1 MLSLRSDPKL
11 FELAQRVEFFAREKF
26 NMTLPEMR
34 FFILDPMEFAALLEK
49 NVYPTSPIN
58 IWEGKKIANKK
69 HRIETGQE
77 SALYYEVVQTG
88 NPSYAYL
95 NETNS
100 ALTQASVMAH
110 VAGHCEFSEL
120 NVLHDSDFDRTEY
133 VMHLVRKANLGR
145 QQMGERRYIDYWNA
159 CESALPFIAPNS
171 QYNLENSIDKET
183 SMVASAV
190 ESHDVVEPGEEP
202 ISLVDVTLNAL
213 LKTDT
218 AKPFVEMEKK
228 RDLHEAM
235 SRRGYS
241 LRAPCQDIL
250 GFLRQYAPTS
260 QAEHAVLDYLYTAHM
275 HQDFV
280 IRTQIMNEGWAMYWE
295 KKIMMELFAEDSV
308 RGAIDYAKVFSG
320 VCYPRPYFQ
329 RNPYHLGY
337 HMWLHIEDLYREGRM
352 SLDYHEETDL
362 DTKKEW
368 KKPEEELNPQE
379 CMRHLVKTITDYE
392 FLRRFLTPE
401 LVEKFHLNRLD
412 QRTAQQLGIKN
423 EDVIRA
429 DRQWVW
435 LHPEPI
441 KNEMLG
447 FFAHYYRPRIY
458 IIDTNFMDG
467 GLLLMHR
474 DDGRNLRADWIRPTL
489 NNLNRIWKA
498 PVYLLSKDKLYAARA
513 NGYKESTVK
522 GITFEEAAERLSQQ
536 QQPFKAA

>member
-1 MLSLRSDPKL
+1 MLSLRSDPRL
-11 FELAQRVEFFAREKF
+11 FELARRVEYFAREKF

-120 NVLHDSDFDRTEY
+120 NVLHDSDRDRTEY
-133 VMHLVRKANLGR
+133 VMHLVRKVDLAR
-145 QQMGERRYIDYWNA
+145 RQMGERRYIDYWNA

-171 QYNLENSIDKET
+171 QYNLENSIDQET
-183 SMVASAV
+183 TMAKGAI
-190 ESHDVVEPGEEP
+190 EPARTPERERP
-202 ISLVDVTLNAL
+202 PLNLVSDTLNAI
-213 LKTDT
+213 LKFDEPR
-218 AKPFVEMEKK
+218 PFVEAEKQ
-228 RDLHEAM
+228 RDRHEAL

-260 QAEHAVLDYLYTAHM
+260 RAERAVLDYLYISHH

-295 KKIMMELFAEDSV
+295 KKIMMELFGEDAV

-320 VCYPRPYFQ
+320 VCYPRPFFQ

-337 HMWLHIEDLYREGRM
+337 HMWLHIEELYREGKM
-352 SLDYHEETDL
+352 SLAYHEETDL
-362 DTKKEW
+362 DAKREW
-368 KKPEEELNPQE
+368 KQPDQSDPQE

-412 QRTAQQLGIKN
+412 QRTAQRLGVKN
-423 EDVIRA
+423 EDIVRA

-435 LHPEPI
+435 LNPEPI
-441 KNEMLG
+441 PNEMLG
-447 FFAHYYRPRIY
+447 FFAHYYRPRVY
-458 IIDTNFMDG
+458 IIDTDYLDG

-474 DDGRNLRADWIRPTL
+474 DDGRRLRADWIRPTL

-498 PVYLLSKDKLYAARA
+498 PVYLLSKDKLYGASAS
-513 NGYKESTVK
+513 GYKESTVAEVP
-522 GITFEEAAERLSQQ
+522 FEAVVERLGKQ

>member
-1 MLSLRSDPKL
+1 MLSLRSNPKL
-11 FELAQRVEFFAREKF
+11 LELSQRVEFFAREKF

-58 IWEGKKIANKK
+58 IWEGKNIVNKK

-77 SALYYEVVQTG
+77 SSLYYEVVQTG

-133 VMHLVRKANLGR
+133 VMHLVRKVDLAR
-145 QQMGERRYIDYWNA
+145 KQMGERRYTDYWNA
-159 CESALPFIAPNS
+159 SESVLPFIAPNS
-171 QYNLENSIDKET
+171 QYNLANSINKET
-183 SMVASAV
+183 TMVTGAV
-190 ESHDVVEPGEEP
+190 GSNDEPETENP
-202 ISLVDVTLNAL
+202 PLSLVSDTLTSI
-213 LKTDT
+213 LKFDT
-218 AKPFVEMEKK
+218 PKPFIEMEKK
-228 RDLHEAM
+228 RDQHEAM
-235 SRRGYS
+235 SRQGYN
-241 LRAPCQDIL
+241 LHAPCQDIL
-250 GFLRQYAPTS
+250 GFLREYAPTS
-260 QAEHAVLDYLYTAHM
+260 QAEHAILDYLYTAHQ

-280 IRTQIMNEGWAMYWE
+280 VRTQIMNEGWAMYWE
-295 KKIMMELFAEDSV
+295 KKIMMELFGEDAV

-337 HMWLHIEDLYREGRM
+337 HMWLHIEELYQEGKI
-352 SLDYHEETDL
+352 SLAYHEETDM
-362 DTKKEW
+362 DTKQEW
-368 KKPEEELNPQE
+368 RQTEELDPQSR
-379 CMRHLVKTITDYE
+379 MRHLVTTITDYE
-392 FLRRFLTPE
+392 FLRRFLTTE

-412 QRTAQQLGIKN
+412 QRTAQRLGVKN
-423 EDVIRA
+423 EDIIRA
-429 DRQWVW
+429 DQQWVW
-435 LHPEPI
+435 LNPEPI
-441 KNEMLG
+441 PNEMLG

-458 IIDTNFMDG
+458 IIDTNYMDG

-474 DDGRNLRADWIRPTL
+474 DDGRRLKADWIRPTL
-489 NNLNRIWKA
+489 NNLNRIWKS
-498 PVYLLSKDKLYAARA
+498 PVYLLSKDKLYSASTA
-513 NGYKESTVK
+513 GYKESTVK
-522 GITFEEAAERLSQQ
+522 EISFEAAAERMSKQ

>member
-11 FELAQRVEFFAREKF
+11 FELAQRVEYFAREKF
-26 NMTLPEMR
+26 QMTLPEMR

-120 NVLHDSDFDRTEY
+120 NVLHDSDQDRTEY
-133 VMHLVRKANLGR
+133 VMHLVRKVDLGR
-145 QQMGERRYIDYWNA
+145 RQMGERRYIDYWNA

-183 SMVASAV
+183 TIVTGTVAD
-190 ESHDVVEPGEEP
+190 ETPTTDRPP
-202 ISLVDVTLNAL
+202 ISLVDETLEAL
-213 LKTDT
+213 LKPG
-218 AKPFVEMEKK
+218 AEKPFVEMEKK
-228 RDLHEAM
+228 RERHEAL
-235 SRRGYS
+235 SRHGYS

-250 GFLRQYAPTS
+250 GFLREYAPTS
-260 QAEHAVLDYLYTAHM
+260 QAERAILDYLYTAHM

-295 KKIMMELFAEDSV
+295 KKIMMELFAEDAV

-320 VCYPRPYFQ
+320 VCYPRPYYQ

-337 HMWLHIEDLYREGRM
+337 HMWLHIEELYREGKM

-362 DTKKEW
+362 DTKQEWEKPKE
-368 KKPEEELNPQE
+368 PVDPQA
-379 CMRHLVKTITDYE
+379 CMRHLVKSITDYE
-392 FLRRFLTPE
+392 FLRRFLTVE

-423 EDVIRA
+423 EDIIRA
-429 DRQWVW
+429 DRRWIW
-435 LHPEPI
+435 LRPEPI

-447 FFAHYYRPRIY
+447 FFAHFYRPRIY
-458 IIDTNFMDG
+458 IIDTDYLDG

-474 DDGRNLRADWIRPTL
+474 DDGRSLRADWIRPTL
-489 NNLNRIWKA
+489 NNLKRIWKA
-498 PVYLLSKDKLYAARA
+498 PVYLLSQDKLYAARA
-513 NGYKESTVK
+513 DGYKERTVK
-522 GITFEEAAERLSQQ
+522 GITFEEAAERLSRQQ
-536 QQPFKAA
+536 RPFKVT

>member
-1 MLSLRSDPKL
+1 MRSLRSEPKL
-11 FELAQRVEFFAREKF
+11 QELKERVEYFAHEKF

-34 FFILDPMEFAALLEK
+34 FFILDPLEFASLLEK

-133 VMHLVRKANLGR
+133 VMYLSRKVDLAR
-145 QQMGERRYIDYWNA
+145 RQMGERRYTDYWNA
-159 CESALPFIAPNS
+159 AESVLPFIAPNS
-171 QYNLENSIDKET
+171 QYNLENSVDKEST
-183 SMVASAV
+183 MSKRGPAPEKDETPKTKPPLELVSDTLN
-190 ESHDVVEPGEEP
+190 SLLKFEEP
-202 ISLVDVTLNAL
+202 
-213 LKTDT
+213 
-218 AKPFVEMEKK
+218 KPFVEAEKK
-228 RDLHEAM
+228 RDRQEAL
-235 SRRGYS
+235 SRKGYN

-250 GFLRQYAPTS
+250 GFLREYAPTS
-260 QAEHAVLDYLYTAHM
+260 KAERAILDYLYVAHQ

-337 HMWLHIEDLYREGRM
+337 HMWQHIEELYREGKM
-352 SLDYHEETDL
+352 SLAYHEEKDL
-362 DTKKEW
+362 DTKTQWSKEA
-368 KKPEEELNPQE
+368 EGSPQE
-379 CMRHLVKTITDYE
+379 YMRHLVRTITDYE

-401 LVEKFHLNRLD
+401 LIERFHLNRLD
-412 QRTAQQLGIKN
+412 HQLAQRLGVKG
-423 EDVIRA
+423 EDVVKA
-429 DRQWVW
+429 DRRWVW
-435 LHPEPI
+435 LNPQPI
-441 KNEMLG
+441 KDEMLH

-458 IIDTNFMDG
+458 IIDTNYKDG

-474 DDGRNLRADWIRPTL
+474 DDGRALRADWIRPAL
-489 NNLNRIWKA
+489 NNFNRIWKA
-498 PVYLLSKDKLYAARA
+498 PVYLLSKDKMYTATSS
-513 NGYKESTVK
+513 GYKESTTEEVP
-522 GITFEEAAERLSQQ
+522 FEEIAERMRKSR
-536 QQPFKAA
+536 QPYQAA

>member
-11 FELAQRVEFFAREKF
+11 FELAQRVEYFAREKF
-26 NMTLPEMR
+26 QMTLPEMR

-120 NVLHDSDFDRTEY
+120 NVLHDSDQDRTEY
-133 VMHLVRKANLGR
+133 VMHLVRKVDLGR
-145 QQMGERRYIDYWNA
+145 RQMGERRYIDYWNA

-183 SMVASAV
+183 TIVTGTVADETPAT
-190 ESHDVVEPGEEP
+190 DRPP
-202 ISLVDVTLNAL
+202 ISLVDETLEAL
-213 LKTDT
+213 LKPG
-218 AKPFVEMEKK
+218 AEKPFVEMEKK
-228 RDLHEAM
+228 RERHEAL
-235 SRRGYS
+235 SRHGYS

-250 GFLRQYAPTS
+250 GFLREYAPTS
-260 QAEHAVLDYLYTAHM
+260 QAERAILDYLYTAHM

-295 KKIMMELFAEDSV
+295 KKIMMELFAEDAV

-320 VCYPRPYFQ
+320 VCYPRPYYQ

-337 HMWLHIEDLYREGRM
+337 HMWLHIEDLYREGKM

-362 DTKKEW
+362 DTKQEWEKPKE
-368 KKPEEELNPQE
+368 PVDPQA
-379 CMRHLVKTITDYE
+379 CMRHLVKSITDYE
-392 FLRRFLTPE
+392 FLRRFLTVE

-412 QRTAQQLGIKN
+412 QRTAQQLGVKN
-423 EDVIRA
+423 EDIIRA
-429 DRQWVW
+429 DRRWIW
-435 LHPEPI
+435 LRPEPI

-447 FFAHYYRPRIY
+447 FFAHFYRPRIY
-458 IIDTNFMDG
+458 IIDTDYLDG

-474 DDGRNLRADWIRPTL
+474 DDGRSLRADWIRPTL
-489 NNLNRIWKA
+489 NNLKRIWKA
-498 PVYLLSKDKLYAARA
+498 PVYLLSQDKLYAARA
-513 NGYKESTVK
+513 DGYKERTVK
-522 GITFEEAAERLSQQ
+522 GITFEEAAERLSRQQ
-536 QQPFKAA
+536 RPFKVT

>member
-11 FELAQRVEFFAREKF
+11 FELAQRVEYFAREKF
-26 NMTLPEMR
+26 NMSLPEMR

-49 NVYPTSPIN
+49 SVYPTSPIN

-120 NVLHDSDFDRTEY
+120 NVLHDSDLDRTEY
-133 VMHLVRKANLGR
+133 VMHLVRKVDLGR
-145 QQMGERRYIDYWNA
+145 HQMGERRYIDYWNA

-183 SMVASAV
+183 TIATSTM
-190 ESHDVVEPGEEP
+190 EPTETPEAKKP
-202 ISLVDVTLNAL
+202 PLSLIDETLDAL
-213 LKTDT
+213 LKPG
-218 AKPFVEMEKK
+218 AKKPFVEMEKK
-228 RDLHEAM
+228 RERHEAL

-260 QAEHAVLDYLYTAHM
+260 QAEHAILDYLYTAHM

-280 IRTQIMNEGWAMYWE
+280 VRTQIMNEGWAMYWE
-295 KKIMMELFAEDSV
+295 KKIMMELFAEDAV

-337 HMWLHIEDLYREGRM
+337 HMWLHIEELYREGKM

-362 DTKKEW
+362 DTKQEW
-368 KKPEEELNPQE
+368 GKPEAQLNPQE
-379 CMRHLVKTITDYE
+379 CMRHLVKSITDYE

-412 QRTAQQLGIKN
+412 QRTAQQLGVKN
-423 EDVIRA
+423 EDVIKA

-435 LHPEPI
+435 LRPEPI

-447 FFAHYYRPRIY
+447 FFAHFYRPRIY
-458 IIDTNFMDG
+458 IIDTNYMDG

-474 DDGRNLRADWIRPTL
+474 DDGRSLRADWIRPTL

-522 GITFEEAAERLSQQ
+522 GITFEEAAERLSKQ
-536 QQPFKAA
+536 QQPFKVT

>member
-11 FELAQRVEFFAREKF
+11 LELSQRVEYHAREKF

-34 FFILDPMEFAALLEK
+34 FFILAPMEFAALLEK

-58 IWEGKKIANKK
+58 IWEGKQIANKK
-69 HRIETGQE
+69 HSIETGQE

-133 VMHLVRKANLGR
+133 VMHLVRKVDLAR
-145 QQMGERRYIDYWNA
+145 HQMGERRYIDYWNA

-171 QYNLENSIDKET
+171 QYNLENSIDQEAT
-183 SMVASAV
+183 IATGT
-190 ESHDVVEPGEEP
+190 VEPGDAQESEEQP
-202 ISLVDVTLNAL
+202 ISLIDCTLSSF
-213 LKTDT
+213 LKPDT
-218 AKPFVEMEKK
+218 AKPFVELEKK
-228 RDLHEAM
+228 RERHEAL
-235 SRRGYS
+235 SRRGYN

-260 QAEHAVLDYLYTAHM
+260 HSEHAILDYLYTAHM

-295 KKIMMELFAEDSV
+295 KKIMMELFAEDTV

-337 HMWLHIEDLYREGRM
+337 HMWQHIEELYAEGRM
-352 SLDYHEETDL
+352 SLAYHEETDL
-362 DTKKEW
+362 DVKREW
-368 KKPEEELNPQE
+368 KKPQEQLNPQE
-379 CMRHLVKTITDYE
+379 SMRHLVRTITDYE
-392 FLRRFLTPE
+392 FLRRFLTSE

-412 QRTAQQLGIKN
+412 QRTAQQLGVKN
-423 EDVIRA
+423 EDVVKA
-429 DRQWVW
+429 DRYWVW
-435 LHPEPI
+435 LNPEPI

-458 IIDTNFMDG
+458 IIDTNYMDG

-474 DDGRNLRADWIRPTL
+474 DDGRNLRADWIRPSL
-489 NNLNRIWKA
+489 NNINRIWKA
-498 PVYLLSKDKLYAARA
+498 PVYLLSKNKLYAARA
-513 NGYKESTVK
+513 NGYKETTVK
-522 GITFEEAAERLSQQ
+522 PILFEEAVERLSKQ
-536 QQPFKAA
+536 QQPFKTV

>member
-11 FELAQRVEFFAREKF
+11 FELAQRVEYFAREKF

-58 IWEGKKIANKK
+58 IWEGKNIASKK
-69 HRIETGQE
+69 HRIESGQE

-120 NVLHDSDFDRTEY
+120 NVLHDSDMDRTEY
-133 VMHLVRKANLGR
+133 VMHLVRKVDLGR
-145 QQMGERRYIDYWNA
+145 HQMGERRYTDYWNA

-183 SMVASAV
+183 TIATSTM
-190 ESHDVVEPGEEP
+190 ESTEAPAAKKPPV
-202 ISLVDVTLNAL
+202 SLVDETLNAL
-213 LKTDT
+213 LKPSP

-228 RDLHEAM
+228 RERHEAL

-241 LRAPCQDIL
+241 LHAPCQDIL

-260 QAEHAVLDYLYTAHM
+260 QAEHAILDYLYTAHM

-280 IRTQIMNEGWAMYWE
+280 VRTQIMNEGWAMYWE
-295 KKIMMELFAEDSV
+295 KKIMLELFAEDSV

-320 VCYPRPYFQ
+320 VCYPRPYYQ

-337 HMWLHIEDLYREGRM
+337 HMWLHIEELYREGKM

-362 DTKKEW
+362 DTKQEW
-368 KKPEEELNPQE
+368 EKPEEKVDPQAS
-379 CMRHLVKTITDYE
+379 MRHLVKSITDYE
-392 FLRRFLTPE
+392 FLRRFLTVE
-401 LVEKFHLNRLD
+401 LVERFHLNRLD

-423 EDVIRA
+423 EDIIKA
-429 DRQWVW
+429 DRRWVW
-435 LHPEPI
+435 LRPEPI
-441 KNEMLG
+441 KNEMLS
-447 FFAHYYRPRIY
+447 FFAHFYRPRIY
-458 IIDTNFMDG
+458 IIDTDYLDG

-498 PVYLLSKDKLYAARA
+498 PVYLLSQDKLYATRA
-513 NGYKESTVK
+513 DGYKESTVK
-522 GITFEEAAERLSQQ
+522 GITFEEAAERLSKQ
-536 QQPFKAA
+536 QQPFKAS